1 MRSAGSI
8 ATPHPI
14 GRQTFLVILSGAA
27 IALLIGSFSTPL
39 VGAAILGVFFC
50 VVFLQRPDIGLLI
63 VLGVRSS
70 TDVIL
75 LLAKTAT
82 PGGTSVASNA
92 AGVADSLLS
101 PNTGLVLILIGIG
114 GIYILNRGIRFLSLP
129 AGTLF
134 VLFLITGLFGM
145 LRSQSILFSFRE
157 WLPVVSSLVVYA
169 LSAHFYNSPQKIQ
182 RVIDVLAV
190 SYILPAFFGF
200 KQILLGNGDIGYNIP
215 ELGEI
220 NRIFGTFV
228 HPNPFAFYL
237 VLILGVFTCELFA
250 GSRWRKFRALV
261 IVASAAVLLIRTYTR
276 MGWVGALIALLT
288 IGILRYRKLLVLVP
302 ITVLVVSIAN
312 PSLIGRIGDPISD
325 PSGRSGVEDRLDI
338 WRTTYAFWRDATQVD
353 DSPIATAMNRL
364 GGLGPGA
371 IDFLTAGSAT
381 FRGFTYAAHNDYI
394 RIMNE
399 YGIFGLA
406 LYGLLVLVMLIFSY
420 RSMRAS
426 AGTQLASIPLAFFAI
441 TTAYF
446 VMSFT
451 DNVFGSTQNQVYY
464 WALAGLTVSVGRLHH
479 SPRQDETRKSLSWSR
494 EQAESRAETEPGQR
508 WKNARVRG

>member
-1 MRSAGSI
+1 MRSAGSV
-8 ATPHPI
+8 AAPYPI
-14 GRQTFLVILSGAA
+14 GRQMFLVIFIGAT

-39 VGAAILGVFFC
+39 VGAAVLGVFFC

-75 LLAKTAT
+75 LLAKGAT
-82 PGGTSVASNA
+82 TGATSVASNS

-114 GIYILNRGIRFLSLP
+114 GMYILSRGIRFLSLP
-129 AGTLF
+129 SGILF

-169 LSAHFYNSPQKIQ
+169 LAAHFYNSPQKIQ

-200 KQILLGNGDIGYNIP
+200 KQIFLGNGAMAYNIP

-237 VLILGVFTCELFA
+237 VLILGVFTCEFFA

-261 IVASAAVLLIRTYTR
+261 IVASAAVLLLRTYTR
-276 MGWVGALIALLT
+276 MGWIGALIVLLT
-288 IGILRYRKLLVLVP
+288 IGILRYRKLLVLIP
-302 ITVLVVSIAN
+302 IAVVVISIAN
-312 PSLIGRIGDPISD
+312 PSLIARIGDPISD
-325 PSGRSGVEDRLDI
+325 PGGSSGVEDRFDI
-338 WRTTYAFWRDATQVD
+338 WRTTYGFWRDSTQVD
-353 DSPIATAMNRL
+353 DSPIATIMNRI

-394 RIMNE
+394 RILNE

-406 LYGLLVLVMLIFSY
+406 LYGLLVLGMLIFSY
-420 RSMRAS
+420 RAMRAS
-426 AGTQLASIPLAFFAI
+426 AGTQLAAIPLAFFAI
-441 TTAYF
+441 TSAYF

-464 WALAGLTVSVGRLHH
+464 WTLAGLTVAVGRLHY
-479 SPRQDETRKSLSWSR
+479 SPRHANTSNGFSR
-494 EQAESRAETEPGQR
+494 SQVQAESRAETGHR
-508 WKNARVRG
+508 WKNIRVRG